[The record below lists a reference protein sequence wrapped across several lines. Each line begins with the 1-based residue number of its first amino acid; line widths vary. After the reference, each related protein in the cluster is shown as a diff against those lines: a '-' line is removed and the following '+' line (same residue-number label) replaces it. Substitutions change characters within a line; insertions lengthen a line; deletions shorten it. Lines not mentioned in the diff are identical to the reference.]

1 MPDSQRQNLVLND
14 RARQDA
20 LDKVSGEGPY
30 AGDITLPGMLEA
42 RLLRS
47 PHAHARIVAI
57 DTREAEAVEGVRLVA
72 TGRDLGLLKRST
84 YGNWVHDQ
92 PVICTDRVRF
102 EGDVVAAVIAVDEAT
117 AFRAMERIHVSYQ
130 LLPPVMDIHE
140 ARSDSAPEIFDARHP
155 NVPMKLGRNTETANE
170 PGKNVLFSYD
180 FEDGDIAAV
189 EAGAAHV
196 FTDRFHFSRIGHFY
210 MEPWICIAQQLTDR
224 IELWSCNQDPFVL
237 RQDLSEMFGL
247 PEGYFRVRTAYIGGG
262 FGGKSYCK
270 HEPLAV
276 LLAMLANAPVRLL
289 MTLDESM
296 LTLSQHDGDLVLTTS
311 VDADG
316 KLLSRRVEIDLNG
329 GAYADASAQVG
340 ARAAYRSSGPY
351 RWQAYHAHSRVI
363 RTTTIPAGSYRGM
376 GGTQAS
382 FASESQIDMIARR
395 MGIDPIAFRRRN
407 LIPPGEPFK
416 QGDSKV
422 DADFAEGL
430 DRVVNDLRHVEGSAT
445 GPFRTGKGF
454 AIGLKDG
461 GSFGRLGKATVKV
474 TTDGRVLVLCGAIEI
489 GQGATT
495 VISGLVADVLKVP
508 REWVRYAAIDTDVT
522 PFDQGTHASC
532 ATTLTGNAVWRAA
545 QKLRDQI
552 LGLAA
557 DELGCDAAEL
567 DLREWKVTGAGHSL
581 DLEQLV
587 RRKFGRFGF
596 ELSAD
601 GFVQYPKEAD
611 APFGAKHLYWMP
623 HWVGVSLRVDTETG
637 EILIHDMVTGV
648 DAGHTL
654 HAGGVRGQ
662 DEGGSLVALAQTL
675 FEEITYGDE
684 NELAAP
690 TPLDYRVARAS
701 DLPDRYRSFI
711 LEQGMGPGPKGAKG
725 VGEAGMLGI
734 AAAVANAIHDATGVR
749 MTHLPFTPEKVL
761 AALDAARE
769 SNGD

>member
-1 MPDSQRQNLVLND
+1 MPDSHRQNLKLSD
-14 RARQDA
+14 AARQDA
-20 LDKVSGEGPY
+20 RDKVSGEGPF
-30 AGDITLPGMLEA
+30 AGDIALPGLLEA

-47 PHAHARIVAI
+47 PHAHARIVSI
-57 DTREAEAVEGVRLVA
+57 DTSRAEAVDGVRLVA
-72 TGRDLGLLKRST
+72 TGRDLGLLKRTT
-84 YGNWVHDQ
+84 YGNWIHDQ

-102 EGDVVAAVIAVDEAT
+102 EGDVVAAVVAVDEIT
-117 AFRAMERIHVSYQ
+117 AYRAMELIHVSYQ

-140 ARSDSAPEIFDARHP
+140 ARSDAAPEIFDLKHP
-155 NVPMKLGRNTETANE
+155 NVPMKLGRDTRTANE
-170 PGKNVLFSYD
+170 PAKNVLFSYD
-180 FEDGDIAAV
+180 FEDGDIDAV
-189 EAGAAHV
+189 EARAAHV

-237 RQDLSEMFGL
+237 RQDLSELFGL
-247 PEGYFRVRTAYIGGG
+247 PEGHFRVRTAYVGGG

-276 LLAMLANAPVRLL
+276 LLTMLANAPVRLL

-311 VDADG
+311 VDAEG
-316 KLLSRRVEIDLNG
+316 RLLSRRTEIDLNG
-329 GAYADASAQVG
+329 GAYADASAQVC

-395 MGIDPIAFRRRN
+395 IGMDPIAFRRLN

-416 QGDSKV
+416 AGDSQV

-430 DRVVNDLRHVEGSAT
+430 DRVVSDLRHVAEPAD
-445 GPFRTGKGF
+445 GPWSHGKGF

-495 VISGLVADVLKVP
+495 VISGLAADVLKVP

-545 QKLRDQI
+545 QKLRGDI
-552 LGLAA
+552 LELAA
-557 DELGCDAAEL
+557 GELDCDAADL
-567 DLREWKVTGAGHSL
+567 DLREWKVTGRNVSL
-581 DLEQLV
+581 DLEELV
-587 RRKFGRFGF
+587 RKKFGRFGF

-623 HWVGVSLRVDTETG
+623 HWVGVSLSVDRETG
-637 EILIHDMVTGV
+637 EIHINDLVTGV

-654 HAGGVRGQ
+654 HPGGVRGQ
-662 DEGGSLVALAQTL
+662 DEGGTLVALAQTL
-675 FEEITYGDE
+675 FEEITYNED
-684 NELAAP
+684 NELAVP

-701 DLPDRYRSFI
+701 DLPDRYQSFI
-711 LEQGMGPGPKGAKG
+711 LEQGMGPGPMGAKG

-734 AAAVANAIHDATGVR
+734 AAAVANAIEDATGVR
-749 MTHLPFTPEKVL
+749 LTSLPFTPEKVL
-761 AALDAARE
+761 AALDDAAE
-769 SNGD
+769 

>member
-1 MPDSQRQNLVLND
+1 MPDSPRQNRELSD

-20 LDKVSGEGPY
+20 RDKVSGEGPFT
-30 AGDITLPGMLEA
+30 GDIVLPGMLEA

-47 PHAHARIVAI
+47 PHAHARIVDI
-57 DTREAEAVEGVRLVA
+57 DTSKAEAMDGVRLVA
-72 TGRDLGLLKRST
+72 TGRDLGPLKRTT

-102 EGDVVAAVIAVDEAT
+102 EGDVVAAVVAVDEVT

-130 LLPPVMDIHE
+130 LLPPVMDIGAALHE
-140 ARSDSAPEIFDARHP
+140 DAPAIFDQKHP
-155 NVPMKLGRNTETANE
+155 NVPMKLGRDTRTANE
-170 PGKNVLFSYD
+170 PAKNVLFSYD
-180 FEDGDIAAV
+180 FEDGDIDAV
-189 EAGAAHV
+189 EAEAAHV

-210 MEPWICIAQQLTDR
+210 MEPWICIARQLTDR

-247 PEGYFRVRTAYIGGG
+247 PEGYFRVQTAYIGGG

-311 VDADG
+311 VDANG
-316 KLLSRRVEIDLNG
+316 RLLSRRTEIDLNG

-395 MGIDPIAFRRRN
+395 IGMDPIDFRRQN
-407 LIPPGEPFK
+407 LIPAGEPFK
-416 QGDSKV
+416 VGDSLV
-422 DADFAEGL
+422 DTDFSEGL
-430 DRVVNDLRHVEGSAT
+430 DRVEADLRHVAGSPD
-445 GPFRTGKGF
+445 GPVVRGKGY
-454 AIGLKDG
+454 ALGLKDG
-461 GSFGRLGKATVKV
+461 GSFGRLGKATVKI

-495 VISGLVADVLKVP
+495 VITGLVADVLNVP

-532 ATTLTGNAVWRAA
+532 ATTLTGNAVWLAA
-545 QKLRDQI
+545 RKLRGEIIDM
-552 LGLAA
+552 AA
-557 DELGCDAAEL
+557 GELGCDATTL
-567 DLREWKVTGAGHSL
+567 DLREWKIIGAGQPL
-581 DLEQLV
+581 DLEPFV
-587 RRKFGRFGF
+587 RKKFGRFGF

-601 GFVQYPKEAD
+601 GFVQYPKEPD

-623 HWVGVSLRVDTETG
+623 HWVGVSLSVDRETG
-637 EILIHDMVTGV
+637 EIRIHDLVTGV

-654 HAGGVRGQ
+654 HGGGVRGQ
-662 DEGGSLVALAQTL
+662 DEGGTIVALAQTL
-675 FEEITYGDE
+675 FEEITYDE
-684 NELAAP
+684 EDVLAVP

-701 DLPDRYRSFI
+701 DLPEQYRSFI
-711 LEQGMGPGPKGAKG
+711 LEQGMGPGPMGAKG
-725 VGEAGMLGI
+725 VGEAGMLGV
-734 AAAVANAIHDATGVR
+734 AAAVANAVEDATGVR
-749 MTHLPFTPEKVL
+749 LTSLPFTPEKVL
-761 AALDAARE
+761 AALDAAE
-769 SNGD
+769 E